1 MWHLPGPGIE
11 PKSPELAGG
20 FSTTG
25 PPGKSKSTNLDPV
38 LFYFLETYSICI
50 TANSFKMQSPRPPPH
65 SNEMPRSLPRT
76 LKFESKALIFFF
88 SSYTLKKPEVIGI
101 KKKARLLNPGT
112 SQVAL
117 MVKNLPANTGDI
129 RDMGSIPGLWRF
141 PGGGHGNP
149 RQYSYLENPMD
160 RGTLWAKVHRVT
172 KSWTRLKRFRTRL
185 KRFSTRTLNRY

>member
-1 MWHLPGPGIE
+1 MSFLRV
-11 PKSPELAGG
+11 LAICNCFLLDMFVLCFSLFFVSIFSSVSG
-20 FSTTG
+20 F
-25 PPGKSKSTNLDPV
+25 NEAFYMI
-38 LFYFLETYSICI
+38 LFYLLSWYIIYT
-50 TANSFKMQSPRPPPH
+50 SFFK
-65 SNEMPRSLPRT
+65 N
-76 LKFESKALIFFF
+76 FF
-88 SSYTLKKPEVIGI
+88 SGCPKVYR
-101 KKKARLLNPGT
+101 A

-117 MVKNLPANTGDI
+117 VVKNLPANTGDI

>member
-1 MWHLPGPGIE
+1 
-11 PKSPELAGG
+11 
-20 FSTTG
+20 
-25 PPGKSKSTNLDPV
+25 
-38 LFYFLETYSICI
+38 
-50 TANSFKMQSPRPPPH
+50 
-65 SNEMPRSLPRT
+65 
-76 LKFESKALIFFF
+76 
-88 SSYTLKKPEVIGI
+88 
-101 KKKARLLNPGT
+101 
-112 SQVAL
+112 

-185 KRFSTRTLNRY
+185 KRFSTRTLNRYQTPWGNMTYNSESPQMDLEFLYFYRKLHTDGSDVSLSLKTTGKSLKTLISTQLRNNDIYPKCSSVQLSTLKFMKKT